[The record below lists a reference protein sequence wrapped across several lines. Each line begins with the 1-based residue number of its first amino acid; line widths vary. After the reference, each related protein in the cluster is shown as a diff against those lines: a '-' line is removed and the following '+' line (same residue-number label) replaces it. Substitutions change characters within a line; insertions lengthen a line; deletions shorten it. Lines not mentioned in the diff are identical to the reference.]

1 LKHLADFC
9 HRADG
14 GGRPK
19 EGGGKLHIKKD
30 GREYRAAVFGAVGW
44 TKAAPEADCEVLG
57 FFALT
62 F

>member
-1 LKHLADFC
+1 MKHLADFC

-14 GGRPK
+14 GERPRT
-19 EGGGKLHIKKD
+19 GGAGIYLREN
-30 GREYRAAVFGAVGW
+30 GGEYRAAVFGAVGW